1 MLWVLHQLWLLFWA
15 CFFSYPYSYGL
26 FFQVLPVFVDYTKY
40 VFCLI
45 FFIFLC
51 VFYNFS
57 FWHIKNSVV
66 LYGYVQENILSIQ
79 FFYMKTNTDIF
90 SVNSAE
96 ILNLSGKPT
105 ESQLALAALSESVKI
120 QVVNLTPESEVS
132 QIIPVRFY
140 DEPEDFSGAL
150 DLSEVTS
157 MTKAIEALEDAIWE
171 KTTDPVRYELLK
183 LVYQIMES

>member
-1 MLWVLHQLWLLFWA
+1 
-15 CFFSYPYSYGL
+15 
-26 FFQVLPVFVDYTKY
+26 
-40 VFCLI
+40 
-45 FFIFLC
+45 
-51 VFYNFS
+51 
-57 FWHIKNSVV
+57 
-66 LYGYVQENILSIQ
+66 
-79 FFYMKTNTDIF
+79 MKKATDIF

-150 DLSEVTS
+150 NLSDPS

>member
-1 MLWVLHQLWLLFWA
+1 M
-15 CFFSYPYSYGL
+15 
-26 FFQVLPVFVDYTKY
+26 
-40 VFCLI
+40 
-45 FFIFLC
+45 
-51 VFYNFS
+51 
-57 FWHIKNSVV
+57 V